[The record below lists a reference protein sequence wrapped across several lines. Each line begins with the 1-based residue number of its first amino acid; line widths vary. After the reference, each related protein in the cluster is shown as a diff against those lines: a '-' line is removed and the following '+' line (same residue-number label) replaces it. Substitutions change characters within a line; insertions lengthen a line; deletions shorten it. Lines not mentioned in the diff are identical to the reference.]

1 MIEEDKFF
9 DSVPERIGTNSLKWP
24 KYSSSDILPLWVAD
38 MDFRSPPCVLN
49 LASQI
54 CEDGVFGYGV
64 CPKGLYD
71 VVKDRSALL
80 YDWEIDKSWL
90 VWLPGMVCGLNISC
104 RAFEKKASQVIT
116 NTPVYPPFFSAPTN
130 FDLKCTKLPMKLMG
144 ERFTIDF
151 DQLNKM
157 DTQKGDLFML
167 CHPHNPV
174 GTCFT
179 RDELVEFADFIVRRD
194 IYVCSDEIHCDL
206 ILEENLKHIPLASL
220 GKEIA
225 SRTITLMAPSKTF
238 NLPGFGC
245 SYAVISNSELRRRFK
260 ESMLGIVPDPPAMG
274 FRLAEEA
281 YRNGES
287 WREKLIAYLRENRDC
302 AITQIRDMNGLIP
315 FSPQATYLLWIDARN
330 LNVKNPHSFFEK
342 AGVGLSDGRD
352 FGAPGFLRLNLGCT
366 RELLKKALGRM
377 GQAVLSL

>member
-1 MIEEDKFF
+1 
-9 DSVPERIGTNSLKWP
+9 
-24 KYSSSDILPLWVAD
+24 
-38 MDFRSPPCVLN
+38 
-49 LASQI
+49 
-54 CEDGVFGYGV
+54 
-64 CPKGLYD
+64 
-71 VVKDRSALL
+71 
-80 YDWEIDKSWL
+80 
-90 VWLPGMVCGLNISC
+90 
-104 RAFEKKASQVIT
+104 
-116 NTPVYPPFFSAPTN
+116 
-130 FDLKCTKLPMKLMG
+130 
-144 ERFTIDF
+144 
-151 DQLNKM
+151 M

-281 YRNGES
+281 YRSGES
-287 WREKLIAYLRENRDC
+287 WRERLIVYLRENRDC

-377 GQAVLSL
+377 EQAVLSL